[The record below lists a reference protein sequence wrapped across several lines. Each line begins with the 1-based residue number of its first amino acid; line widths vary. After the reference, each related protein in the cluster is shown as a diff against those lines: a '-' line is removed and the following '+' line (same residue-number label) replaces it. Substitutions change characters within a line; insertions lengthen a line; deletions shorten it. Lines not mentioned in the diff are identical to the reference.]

1 LPIATARRIGSRPTP
16 RPLWTSREAF
26 FTDAGLFLL
35 GAAGASSANIVGALP
50 GCEVLL
56 LPALPVLLLAQGKRA
71 FDRRYLWFY
80 ILTGAWLLGTLIS
93 DAYNGIG
100 AFNRAKGIARVVFFC
115 LDSWRL
121 PSS

>member
-1 LPIATARRIGSRPTP
+1 MPIATARRIGSRPKP

-35 GAAGASSANIVGALP
+35 GAAGASSVSIVGALP

-56 LPALPVLLLAQGKRA
+56 LPVLPVLLLARGKRA

-80 ILTGAWLLGTLIS
+80 ILTGAWLLGTLMS

-100 AFNRAKGIARVVFFC
+100 ALNRAKGIARVAFFSSI
-115 LDSWRL
+115 SWHLR
-121 PSS
+121 S